1 MRLTLEQLEGARS
14 LLFVPVLE
22 QRFVRKAHERGAGA
36 VILDL
41 EDSIAPSKKDVA
53 RAALSGAA
61 AVLKGNAVRHVLVRV
76 NAAVDEDA
84 AAAAATQA
92 DAVLVPK
99 VRTLA
104 DVERVS
110 ASLEKAQGYGA
121 SHSDAIALVLL
132 VETPQAVLNAASIAA
147 HPRVVGLVLG
157 SEDLALSLGVP
168 PTPAA
173 LGFAGQQI
181 VYACRAA
188 GKVPLGVPSSL
199 ASFADDGDFRE
210 AAARGRAMGMA
221 GAVCIHPNQVAQVN
235 AAFRPSAEELAA
247 AVRILETFHAA
258 EAQGKGAVSLD
269 GKMLD
274 LPIVHRAR
282 ELLAR
287 AGR

>member
-1 MRLTLEQLEGARS
+1 MRLTVEQLEVARS
-14 LLFVPVLE
+14 LLFVPTLE
-22 QRFVRKAHERGAGA
+22 QRFVHKAHERGAGA
-36 VILDL
+36 IILDL
-41 EDSIAPSKKDVA
+41 EDSIAPSQKDA
-53 RAALSGAA
+53 ACAALADA
-61 AVLKGNAVRHVLVRV
+61 MAVLKGNAVRHVLVRV
-76 NAAVDEDA
+76 NAGVERDT

-104 DVERVS
+104 DVEQVS
-110 ASLEKAQGYGA
+110 GALEHAQGFGA
-121 SHSDAIALVLL
+121 SHDDAIALVLL
-132 VETPQAVLNAASIAA
+132 VETPQAVLNASSIAA

-173 LGFAGQQI
+173 LGYAAQQI

-188 GKVPLGVPSSL
+188 GKVPLGVPDSL
-199 ASFADDGDFRE
+199 ASFVNDGGFRE
-210 AAARGRAMGMA
+210 AAARGRDMGMA

-235 AAFRPSAEELAA
+235 AAFSPSAEELEEAS
-247 AVRILETFHAA
+247 RILEIFQAA
-258 EAQGKGAVSLD
+258 GAEGKGAVSLD

-282 ELLAR
+282 DLLVR